1 MEGCKS
7 LGVQM
12 IMEFT
17 VITENNVDVV
27 CWQAIAQVRTVYSFV
42 GEVKTQQAYSK
53 ALHRTLEMAKRAGIA
68 KGLSV
73 GLTHGLLIGLWGL
86 LFWYAS
92 LLVLRKSTNGGQ
104 AFTTIIN
111 AVVSGL

>member
-1 MEGCKS
+1 MEYS
-7 LGVQM
+7 LMRHHDWDCV
-12 IMEFT
+12 
-17 VITENNVDVV
+17 
-27 CWQAIAQVRTVYSFV
+27 QAIAQVRTVYSFV
-42 GEVKTQQAYSK
+42 GEVKTQQAYSR
-53 ALHRTLEMAKRAGIA
+53 ALHRTLDMAKRAGIA

-73 GLTHGLLIGLWGL
+73 GLTHGLLIGVWGL

-92 LLVLRKSTNGGQ
+92 LLVLRKHSSGGQ

>member
-1 MEGCKS
+1 
-7 LGVQM
+7 
-12 IMEFT
+12 
-17 VITENNVDVV
+17 
-27 CWQAIAQVRTVYSFV
+27 V
-42 GEVKTQQAYSK
+42 GEAKTLQAYSK
-53 ALHRTLEMAKRAGIA
+53 ALQLTLVMAKKAGIA

-73 GLTHGLLIGLWGL
+73 GLTHGLLVGVWAL

-92 LLVLRKSTNGGQ
+92 LLVLQKITNGGQ

>member
-1 MEGCKS
+1 M
-7 LGVQM
+7 
-12 IMEFT
+12 
-17 VITENNVDVV
+17 
-27 CWQAIAQVRTVYSFV
+27 RTVYSFV
-42 GEVKTQQAYSK
+42 GEAKTLQAYSK
-53 ALHRTLEMAKRAGIA
+53 ALQLTLVMAKKGGIA

-73 GLTHGLLIGLWGL
+73 GLTHGLLVGVWAL

-92 LLVLRKSTNGGQ
+92 LLVLQKITNGGQ